1 VAFDA
6 DRMNQRSPLAPDHP
20 AARSSGGVGQLG
32 SILSIWAHP
41 DDETY
46 LAGGLMATARD
57 GGQRVVCATATAG
70 EQGTSDPAMWPPA
83 RLGRIRRWEAAAALA
98 VLGVGEHHILGLPD
112 GALAEHLDQGVAW
125 VEQLLVE
132 VAPDTIL
139 TFGADGATF
148 HPDHIALHHW
158 VTEAWERL
166 GRPARLLYAA
176 MTDEHL
182 DRFGRGY
189 EQVGVYM
196 TDERPTGVARD
207 DLAVHLGLDGPLLDR
222 KVTALRAMA
231 TQTGDLLSVVGLAA
245 YSAQIAEEAFID
257 AEADLPLPAGLGR
270 H

>member
-1 VAFDA
+1 
-6 DRMNQRSPLAPDHP
+6 MQQRPPLDD
-20 AARSSGGVGQLG
+20 VGQLG

-46 LAGGLMATARD
+46 LAGGLMAAARD
-57 GGQRVVCATATAG
+57 RGQRVVCATATAG
-70 EQGTSDPAMWPPA
+70 ERGTPDPVAWPPE
-83 RLGRIRRWEAAAALA
+83 RLSRIRRWEAAAALA

-112 GALAEHLDQGVAW
+112 GALADHRAEGVAW
-125 VEQLLVE
+125 VEQLIID

-158 VTEAWERL
+158 VTDAWERL

-176 MTDEHL
+176 VTDEHL
-182 DRFGRGY
+182 ARFGRGY

-196 TDERPTGVARD
+196 TDDRPTGVVCD
-207 DLAVHLGLDGPLLDR
+207 DLAVHVRLDGPLLDR
-222 KVTALRAMA
+222 KVTALRTMA
-231 TQTGDLLSVVGLAA
+231 TQTGDLLCAVGLPA
-245 YSAQIAEEAFID
+245 YTAQIAEEAFID
-257 AEADLPLPAGLGR
+257 AEADLTRPAGLGR